1 MDVSASIIGAG
12 VVGLAIGAWLSECMD
27 GVFILE
33 KNDRFGQETSSRN
46 SEVIHSGIYY
56 PTGSLKASLC
66 VEGNRML
73 YEYCALH
80 DVPHRKLGKLVVAT
94 SPDEVARLD
103 AILRQSQVNGVS
115 DGYLMTAAEVA
126 EMEPQVNAL
135 AAIYFPSTGIID
147 SMGLMQSLA
156 RDCAVHQATMVYR
169 SEVTDIRKI
178 EGGYEVQVKE
188 PDGRYSFSTKY
199 LINAAGLNSDKIAR
213 LSGTFIESDQL
224 FFWKGE
230 YFAVRNAKR
239 KSINHLVY
247 PVPQAN
253 HVSLGVHATI
263 GLDHSLKLGPDA
275 TFLPDGGIEYS
286 VHSSKRQAFY
296 EGASRFL
303 PFLEADD
310 LSPDQAG
317 IRPKLIKPGGK
328 ERDFVIREETMAGMP
343 GLVNLIGIESPG
355 LTSCLAIAKHIDN
368 LLTKEKTVHR

>member
-1 MDVSASIIGAG
+1 MDVSATVIGAG
-12 VVGLAIGAWLSECMD
+12 VVGLAIGARLSEYMD

-66 VEGNRML
+66 VEGNKIL
-73 YEYCALH
+73 YDYCLDH
-80 DVPHRKLGKLVVAT
+80 EVQHRKLGKLIVAT
-94 SPDEVARLD
+94 TVEEVAKLD
-103 AILRQSQVNGVS
+103 TILRQSQVNGVA
-115 DGYLMTAAEVA
+115 DGYRMTGAEVA

-135 AAIYFPSTGIID
+135 AALFFPSTGIID
-147 SMGLMQSLA
+147 SMGLMISLA
-156 RDCAVHQATMVYR
+156 RDCAVNQATMVYR
-169 SEVTDIRKI
+169 SEVTEIHKI
-178 EGGYEVQVKE
+178 AEGFEIQVKE
-188 PDGRYSFSTKY
+188 PDGQYSFTTNY

-213 LSGTFIESDQL
+213 LSGTYVDSDQL

-239 KSINHLVY
+239 KLIDHLVY

-263 GLDHSLKLGPDA
+263 GLDHGLKLGPDA
-275 TFLPDGGIEYS
+275 TFLPDGEIEYS
-286 VHSSKRQAFY
+286 VDSSKRQAFY
-296 EGASRFL
+296 EGARRFL
-303 PFLEADD
+303 PFLEPDD

-317 IRPKLIKPGGK
+317 IRPKLIRPGGK
-328 ERDFVIREETMAGMP
+328 ERDFVIREESATGMP

-355 LTSCLAIAKHIDN
+355 LTSCLAIADHVYE
-368 LLTKEKTVHR
+368 LLPK